1 MSNLQFGYAIPFVDL
16 VGLQLVRVAPHE
28 IELAL
33 DLRPELLNSLDM
45 AHGGVVMTLLDVAMA
60 QAARSPSV
68 DGGEMEPGAITV
80 EMKTTF
86 LRPGRGRLIALGRRL
101 HRTTSLVFCEG
112 SVLSE
117 DHKLVAHG
125 TGTFKPVRRATVEV
139 ASRTPA
145 SE

>member
-1 MSNLQFGYAIPFVDL
+1 MNLQFGYPIPFVDL
-16 VGLQLVRVAPHE
+16 VGLQLVRVAPDE

-45 AHGGVVMTLLDVAMA
+45 AHGGVIMTLLDVAMA

-68 DGGEMEPGAITV
+68 VGGEMEPGAITV

-86 LRPGRGRLIALGRRL
+86 MRPGRGRLLARGRRL

-117 DHKLVAHG
+117 DLRIVAHG
-125 TGTFKPVRRATVEV
+125 TGTFKPVRRAS
-139 ASRTPA
+139 AAPA
-145 SE
+145 APSAC